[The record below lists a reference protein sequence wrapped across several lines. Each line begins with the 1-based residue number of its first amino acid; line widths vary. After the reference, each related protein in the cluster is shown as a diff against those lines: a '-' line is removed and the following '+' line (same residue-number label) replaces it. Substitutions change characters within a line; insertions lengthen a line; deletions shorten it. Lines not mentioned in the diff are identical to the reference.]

1 MEIKV
6 TSEKQNPMLRRKEI
20 SFQIEHGQAGSTP
33 SRLEVRKAIAATIKT
48 DENVVFV
55 KKFATK
61 TGTQTAYGI
70 ANIYD
75 TIEQAKLI
83 EPEYIIE
90 RNIPAEKTKEDKET
104 KEAQEP
110 KQPKEAKEEK
120 KA

>member
-1 MEIKV
+1 M
-6 TSEKQNPMLRRKEI
+6 
-20 SFQIEHGQAGSTP
+20 A
-33 SRLEVRKAIAATIKT
+33 
-48 DENVVFV
+48 NV
-55 KKFATK
+55 
-61 TGTQTAYGI
+61 
-70 ANIYD
+70 YD